1 MRSLGWCSTTSS
13 SSVGEKLSILLSA
26 VIFFCLAQV
35 SDAFIGMGQHTGI
48 VPIATHTASAIS
60 DTRLFSA
67 ANALIKKAKM
77 KEVEK
82 LREAVNT
89 EGSSH
94 YINKFLET
102 KQFVDLYGGPIPF
115 VENVLN
121 RYTSINIMPEYSKK
135 AKTGFILGLPE
146 PEIMGVM
153 FRDAGAR

>member
-1 MRSLGWCSTTSS
+1 MRGLDWSSASS
-13 SSVGEKLSILLSA
+13 SSFGEKLFFLVSI
-26 VIFFCLAQV
+26 VVFFCLAQV
-35 SDAFIGMGQHTGI
+35 SDAFTGRRQPAGI
-48 VPIATHTASAIS
+48 VPIATPSGTAIS
-60 DTRLFSA
+60 HSKLFSA
-67 ANALIKKAKM
+67 ANAMIKKAKM

-82 LREAVNT
+82 LREAVNK

-94 YINKFLET
+94 YINKFLQT

-121 RYTSINIMPEYSKK
+121 RYTSVTIMPEYSKK
-135 AKTGFILGLPE
+135 VKTGFILGLPE